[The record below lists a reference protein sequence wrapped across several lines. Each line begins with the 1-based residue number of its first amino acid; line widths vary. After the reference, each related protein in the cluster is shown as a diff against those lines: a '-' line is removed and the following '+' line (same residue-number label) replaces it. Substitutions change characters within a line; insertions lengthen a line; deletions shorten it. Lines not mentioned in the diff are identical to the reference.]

1 MANTH
6 KQRGAASLFAVIFAT
21 LLLTVLTVGFIKLM
35 ILDQQQATNN
45 NLSQGAYDAALAGVE
60 DAKRVVRAAQT
71 GNTAAAQA
79 LVNFG
84 DACNVIRRSGV
95 VNGASDAETI
105 VKSGTLSTGQVFDQA
120 YTCVKIVMNTKDF
133 IYKAVEDKS
142 QVIPL
147 RATGDF
153 DTVVIEWYKR
163 DDEGNSGEDA
173 TSPANESSMT
183 GLLYKRSTWGASA
196 PSLMRAQIINPGE
209 SFNLEQLDKTG
220 STMFLRPYVPR
231 SDIPSAS
238 LENGTSLTASA
249 HPRATDG
256 HAHDN
261 DVSITTCSKSFRFSG
276 TYACKASINVGTITR
291 SASANAFL
299 RLNSIYKGASVKVS
313 LKNGHSI
320 VSFDGVQ
327 PAVDS
332 TGRASNLFRRVEA
345 RLQIGDDFAYP
356 DNAIELLNSLCKDFS
371 VTDSGH
377 SYGECKPY

>member
-71 GNTAAAQA
+71 GNTAATQA

-95 VNGASDAETI
+95 VNGASDTETI

-120 YTCVKIVMNTKDF
+120 YTCVKIAMNTKDF

-183 GLLYKRSTWGASA
+183 GLLYNKSTWGAST
-196 PSLMRAQIINPGE
+196 PSLMRTQIINPGE

-291 SASANAFL
+291 NASANAFL

-356 DNAIELLNSLCKDFS
+356 DNAIELINSLCKDFS